1 MEAEVDAS
9 GPTLKQRGWEGEGDE
24 GDTNVF
30 NALRKWLEEP
40 DDEAVAAAEADRERR
55 LDQRYDFSG
64 HIIRIRDRRGHSVI
78 HLKDISCKGASGIT
92 ELPVAV
98 GSVVFLEV
106 KPKRFFG
113 AEVRWVRSAKI
124 GLRFIRPLQPDMV
137 EKEHEAHKGRVA
149 RAAHKKRR

>member
-1 MEAEVDAS
+1 MAAVKVDS
-9 GPTLKQRGWEGEGDE
+9 G
-24 GDTNVF
+24 VF

-40 DDEAVAAAEADRERR
+40 DDEAAAAAEADHERR
-55 LDQRYDFSG
+55 LDQRYDFTG
-64 HIIRIRDRRGHSVI
+64 HNIRIRERRAQSVI

-106 KPKRFFG
+106 KPKRFF
-113 AEVRWVRSAKI
+113 AADVRWVRNALI

-137 EKEHEAHKGRVA
+137 EKAYEAHKQRLA
-149 RAAHKKRR
+149 REEKKKR